1 MEKSGEEWRVEKSRE
16 EWRVE
21 KSGEERRR
29 VESGD
34 KENVKLKFDRS
45 KNTSKIILVEIK
57 ISKIKNHGY

>member
-1 MEKSGEEWRVEKSRE
+1 MEKSGEEWR
-16 EWRVE
+16 RVE
-21 KSGEERRR
+21 SGEEWRR

>member
-1 MEKSGEEWRVEKSRE
+1 MEKSGEWRRAEKSGEWRRAE
-16 EWRVE
+16 
-21 KSGEERRR
+21 SGEERRR